1 MSVTKAVFP
10 VGGLGTRFL
19 PATKASPKEM
29 LALVDKPLIQYV
41 VEEAALAGITDAV
54 FVTGRGKRAI
64 EDHFDTIFEL
74 EHALDRKGN
83 RKLLEEVRKIT
94 NLANFAYVRQ
104 GEPLGLG
111 HAILCARNLVGDEPF
126 AVLLGDDI
134 VSGRVP
140 CLRQLIDAYERL
152 ARSSGEVVGGVIAV
166 QRVRGPEI
174 SSYGVIKA
182 EPVAGSRR
190 LFRVRGLV
198 EKPAPD
204 KAPSDLAII
213 GRYVLAPAIFES
225 LAVTPRGRG
234 GEVQLTDALRDLTVE
249 RNYPLYAVLFEGRRY
264 DAGDKLGFLQATVE
278 FALANAELGPPF
290 RRYLRELLRRR
301 RPARA

>member
-1 MSVTKAVFP
+1 
-10 VGGLGTRFL
+10 
-19 PATKASPKEM
+19 
-29 LALVDKPLIQYV
+29 
-41 VEEAALAGITDAV
+41 V

-74 EHALDRKGN
+74 EHVLDRKGN
-83 RKLLEEVRKIT
+83 RQLLEEVRKIT

-111 HAILCARNLVGDEPF
+111 HAILCARSLVGEGPF

-134 VSGRVP
+134 ISSRVP
-140 CLRQLIDAYERL
+140 CLRQLIDAYDRL
-152 ARSSGEVVGGVIAV
+152 TCISNEVVGGVIAV

-182 EPVAGSRR
+182 EPVAGSAR

-198 EKPAPD
+198 EKPSPE

-213 GRYVLAPAIFES
+213 GRYVLTPAIFES

-234 GEVQLTDALRDLTVE
+234 GEVQLTDALRDMTVE
-249 RNYPLYAVLFEGRRY
+249 RDFPLYALLFEGRRY

-290 RRYLRELLRRR
+290 RRYLRALVRQRLRSRG
-301 RPARA
+301 